1 MPHDHQTP
9 SSPAPTQAPA
19 QALTQASA
27 QAPAKTPAKALDR
40 EPGKAAQELAFPSF
54 ARTLRRHD
62 LALERGA
69 LTTLQVNIGKLCNQ
83 WCSHCHVEAGPA
95 KVRENMDARTVD
107 RVIELMSQHKGL
119 KLVDI
124 TGGAPELNPEFRR
137 LVTSARSL
145 GLSVIDRCNLT
156 ILSEPGQEDTSAFLA
171 NNKVDVVA
179 SLPCYSS
186 KNVDEQRGDGVFDAS
201 IRGLIELNSKG
212 YGMPGSGLTLD
223 LVYNPLGAFLPPPQ
237 EVLLA
242 DYSQRLK
249 ADFGIVF
256 NNLFTIT
263 NMPIKRFYRDL
274 VKNRNL
280 SQYMNLLADAFN
292 ADSVAHVMCRN
303 LVSISWDGQIY
314 DCDFNQALDIN
325 IPKPKATVWA
335 IDSLA
340 DVARGK
346 IAVADHC
353 FACTAGAGSSCG
365 GSLV

>member
-1 MPHDHQTP
+1 MPHDHRQ
-9 SSPAPTQAPA
+9 PTAPA
-19 QALTQASA
+19 QPP
-27 QAPAKTPAKALDR
+27 APAAKSNKSSNTGGAH
-40 EPGKAAQELAFPSF
+40 EAQQLKFPSF
-54 ARTLRRHD
+54 AGTLRRHE
-62 LALERGA
+62 LALERTA

-107 RVIELMSQHKGL
+107 RVIELMTSYKGL
-119 KLVDI
+119 KLIDI
-124 TGGAPELNPEFRR
+124 TGGAPELNPHFRR
-137 LVTSARSL
+137 LVQAARSL

-156 ILSEPGQEDTSAFLA
+156 ILSEKGHEDTSEFLA
-171 NNKVDVVA
+171 ANKVDVVA

-201 IRGLIELNSKG
+201 IRGLIELNGKG
-212 YGMPGSGLTLD
+212 YGMPGTGLNLD

-242 DYSQRLK
+242 DYTKRLK

-274 VKNRNL
+274 VKNNNL
-280 SQYMNLLADAFN
+280 GTYMNLLADAFN
-292 ADSVAHVMCRN
+292 PDSVAHVMCRS

-314 DCDFNQALDIN
+314 DCDFNQALAIN
-325 IPKPKATVWA
+325 IPKPETTIWA

-340 DVARGK
+340 DVAKGR